1 MINQQRMLEHLL
13 ELVQIDS
20 ESFEEKEVADKL
32 AAEMKAIGGEVSVD
46 DAGEKLEGNTG
57 NVFVRFP
64 ATAQGAEPLFLSA
77 HMDTVVPG
85 KGVKPEVRDGRV
97 VTDGTTILGGDDKS
111 GCSIIVEVM
120 RTLKEQNIPHGAI
133 EICFSIAEERG
144 LEGAKLFDV
153 SQLESHFGIVL
164 DSDDPGLVCVRA
176 PAADRM
182 EWIIHGRESHAG
194 VEPEKGISALKIAA
208 NAIASVEFGRIDL
221 QTTSNIGVVEAGG
234 ATNIISKRVRVLGE
248 ARSMDMDKLDRETR
262 KLSSAFHTAVADAPT
277 VEIDGETVEARLE
290 ETIERDYEAMN
301 VPDDSPVV
309 KLLQEAAS
317 AIGTSLLPGEMGGG
331 CDANVFNQRGLETVN
346 LGTGMRDIHTV
357 KEWLDIGAFNDAGAL
372 LFEALKMIGTGKTL
386 AAEQQTAATK

>member
-13 ELVQIDS
+13 ELIQIDS

-32 AAEMKAIGGEVSVD
+32 AAEMRAIGGEVTID
-46 DAGEKLEGNTG
+46 DAGEKLNGNTG

-64 ATAQGAEPLFLSA
+64 ATVDGAEPLFLSA

-85 KGVKPEVRDGRV
+85 KGVKPQVRDGKV

-120 RTLKEQNIPHGAI
+120 RTLKEQNVPHGTV
-133 EICFSIAEERG
+133 EICFSIAEEKG

-164 DSDDPGLVCVRA
+164 DSDDPGIVCVRA

-182 EWIIHGRESHAG
+182 EWIIHGREAHAG
-194 VEPEKGISALKIAA
+194 VEPEKGLSAVKIAA
-208 NAIASVEFGRIDL
+208 NAIASVEFGRIDE

-234 ATNIISKRVRVLGE
+234 ATNIISKKVRVLGE
-248 ARSMDMDKLDRETR
+248 SRSMDMAKLDRETR
-262 KLSSAFHTAVADAPT
+262 KLSEAFHNAVANAPT
-277 VEIDGETVEARLE
+277 VEVDGEKVEARLE
-290 ETIERDYEAMN
+290 ETIERDYEAMD
-301 VPDDSPVV
+301 VPDDSPIVR
-309 KLLQEAAS
+309 LLEEAAG
-317 AIGTSLLPGEMGGG
+317 AVGTSLLPGEMGGG

-357 KEWLDIGAFNDAGAL
+357 KEWLDIAGFNDTGAVV
-372 LFEALKMIGTGKTL
+372 FEAMRMNGARKGL
-386 AAEQQTAATK
+386 AADRETAAAK

>member
-13 ELVQIDS
+13 ELIQIDS
-20 ESFEEKEVADKL
+20 ESFEEKDVADKL
-32 AAEMKAIGGEVSVD
+32 AAEMRAIGGEVTID
-46 DAGEKLEGNTG
+46 DAGEKLNGNTG

-64 ATAQGAEPLFLSA
+64 ATADGAEPLFLSA

-85 KGVKPEVRDGRV
+85 KGVKPEVRDGKV

-120 RTLKEQNIPHGAI
+120 RTLKEQNIPHGTV
-133 EICFSIAEERG
+133 EICFSIAEEKG

-164 DSDDPGLVCVRA
+164 DSDDPGIVCVRA

-182 EWIIHGRESHAG
+182 EWIIHGREAHAG
-194 VEPEKGISALKIAA
+194 VEPEKGLSAVKIAA
-208 NAIASVEFGRIDL
+208 NAIASVEFGRIDA

-234 ATNIISKRVRVLGE
+234 ATNIISKKVRVLGE
-248 ARSMDMDKLDRETR
+248 ARSMDMEKLDRETR
-262 KLSSAFHTAVADAPT
+262 KLSSAFHKAVADAPS
-277 VEIDGETVEARLE
+277 VEVDGEKIEARLE

-301 VPDDSPVV
+301 VPDDSPIV

-317 AIGTSLLPGEMGGG
+317 AVGTSLVPAEMGGG

-357 KEWLDIGAFNDAGAL
+357 KEWLDIAGFNDAGAV
-372 LFEALKMIGTGKTL
+372 LFEAMRMNGARKGLE
-386 AAEQQTAATK
+386 ADRETASAK

>member
-13 ELVQIDS
+13 ELIQIDS

-32 AAEMKAIGGEVSVD
+32 AAEMRAIGGEVTID
-46 DAGEKLEGNTG
+46 DAGEKLNGNTG

-64 ATAQGAEPLFLSA
+64 ATVDGAEPLFLSA

-85 KGVKPEVRDGRV
+85 KGVKPQVRDGKV

-120 RTLKEQNIPHGAI
+120 RTLKEQNVPHGTV
-133 EICFSIAEERG
+133 EICFSIAEEKG

-164 DSDDPGLVCVRA
+164 DSDDPGIVCVRA

-182 EWIIHGRESHAG
+182 EWIIHGREAHAG
-194 VEPEKGISALKIAA
+194 VEPEKGLSAVKIAA
-208 NAIASVEFGRIDL
+208 NAIASVDFGRIDE

-234 ATNIISKRVRVLGE
+234 ATNIISKKVRVLGE
-248 ARSMDMDKLDRETR
+248 SRSMDMAKLDRETR
-262 KLSSAFHTAVADAPT
+262 KLSEAFHNAVANAPT
-277 VEIDGETVEARLE
+277 VEVDGEKVEARLE
-290 ETIERDYEAMN
+290 ETIERDYEAMD
-301 VPDDSPVV
+301 VPDDSPIVR
-309 KLLQEAAS
+309 LLEEAAG
-317 AIGTSLLPGEMGGG
+317 AVGTSLMPGEMGGG

-357 KEWLDIGAFNDAGAL
+357 KEWLDIAGFNDTGAVV
-372 LFEALKMIGTGKTL
+372 FEAMRMNGARKGL
-386 AAEQQTAATK
+386 AADRETAAAK

>member
-20 ESFEEKEVADKL
+20 ESFEEKDVAEKL
-32 AAEMKAIGGEVSVD
+32 AAEMRAIGGDVSVD
-46 DAGEKLEGNTG
+46 DAGEKLNGNTG

-64 ATAQGAEPLFLSA
+64 ATAEGAEPIFLSA

-85 KGVKPEVRDGRV
+85 RGVKPQVKDGKV
-97 VTDGTTILGGDDKS
+97 ITDGTTILGGDDKS

-120 RTLKEQNIPHGAI
+120 RTLKEQGIPHGTI
-133 EICFSIAEERG
+133 EICFSIAEEKG
-144 LEGAKLFDV
+144 LEGAKLFDT

-164 DSDDPGLVCVRA
+164 DSDDPGVVCVRA

-182 EWIIHGRESHAG
+182 EWVIHGREAHAG

-234 ATNIISKRVRVLGE
+234 ATNIISKQVRVLGE
-248 ARSMDMDKLDRETR
+248 ARSMDMNKLDRETR
-262 KLSSAFHTAVADAPT
+262 KLSAAFHDAVSKAPT
-277 VEIDGETVEARLE
+277 VEIDGETVRARLD
-290 ETIERDYEAMN
+290 ETIERDYEAMA
-301 VPDDSPVV
+301 VSDDSPVV
-309 KLLQEAAS
+309 VLLQEAAS
-317 AIGTSLLPGEMGGG
+317 SIGTTLVPGEMGGG
-331 CDANVFNQRGLETVN
+331 CDANAFNQKGLETVN

-357 KEWLDIGAFNDAGAL
+357 KEWLDIAAFNDAGAVV
-372 LFEALKMIGTGKTL
+372 FEALKMIGARKGL
-386 AAEQQTAATK
+386 AQARQTASTK